1 MLPSLKKRFL
11 QKSDQERTLARVP
24 LKAGSKVDSAA
35 DQNLWPDLTEKAGQ
49 AKSNTAGVEEENGT
63 MKFVDK
69 DMSQNLDCS

>member
-11 QKSDQERTLARVP
+11 QKSDQERTLSRVP

-49 AKSNTAGVEEENGT
+49 AKSNIAGVEENGT

-69 DMSQNLDCS
+69 DMSQNLVCS